1 MESKMGF
8 VKITPKTMIAQIEE
22 IPSTYI
28 GEEIAFMN
36 AEKSK
41 YYGLDSVGT
50 SIWKAIE
57 EAKTVDGIVEDL
69 LMEYD
74 VERKTCVENVL
85 EFLQELY
92 EEGLVRIVPETE

>member
-8 VKITPKTMIAQIEE
+8 VKITPKTMIVQMEE

-36 AEKSK
+36 TEKSK

-50 SIWKAIE
+50 SI
-57 EAKTVDGIVEDL
+57 
-69 LMEYD
+69 
-74 VERKTCVENVL
+74 
-85 EFLQELY
+85 
-92 EEGLVRIVPETE
+92 